1 MARIRQIA
9 MLLTVLSCATL
20 LSASEKAV
28 LRNGFS
34 LIHDHRDLR
43 GPVTRLYLSPT
54 EETFID
60 VPNDQIIGIEKLDPD
75 EEVFLKPPASVPAPV
90 ADKDLDAIIAAAAK
104 RHNIDA
110 DFIRSVVKAESGG
123 RANAVSVK
131 GAQGL
136 MQLMPKTANLLGVNN
151 SFDPEANVE
160 AGTRYLRELL
170 ARYNNDPIK
179 ALAAYNAGALRV
191 QQYHG
196 VPPYHETHAY
206 IRKIINDY
214 NRQKRAG
221 SSQKSAA
228 ISPPPQSAAQ
238 PAAAD

>member
-1 MARIRQIA
+1 
-9 MLLTVLSCATL
+9 MLLIALSCATR

-34 LIHDHRDLR
+34 LVHDHRELR
-43 GPVTRLYLSPT
+43 GAVTRLYLSPT

-60 VPNDQIIGIEKLDPD
+60 IPNDQIASIEKLDPD
-75 EEVFLKPPASVPAPV
+75 EEQFLKPPAPVSAPASG
-90 ADKDLDAIIAAAAK
+90 KDLDAIIAAAAK

-110 DFIRSVVKAESGG
+110 DFIRSMVKAESGG
-123 RANAVSVK
+123 RVNAVSAK

-136 MQLMPKTANLLGVNN
+136 MQLMPKTANLLGVSN

-196 VPPYHETHAY
+196 VPPYQETRAY
-206 IRKIINDY
+206 IRRIVNDY
-214 NRQKRAG
+214 NRQKRSG
-221 SSQKSAA
+221 SLGTATTKSAGV
-228 ISPPPQSAAQ
+228 QSASQ
-238 PAAAD
+238 PASAVASSSRP

>member
-1 MARIRQIA
+1 MILIA
-9 MLLTVLSCATL
+9 LSCATL
-20 LSASEKAV
+20 LSASDKAV

-34 LIHDHRDLR
+34 LIHDHRELR
-43 GPVTRLYLSPT
+43 GAVTRLYLSPT

-60 VPNDQIIGIEKLDPD
+60 IPNDQIAGIEKLDPD
-75 EEVFLKPPASVPAPV
+75 EELFLKPPAPVPAP
-90 ADKDLDAIIAAAAK
+90 ASEKDLDAIIAAAAK

-110 DFIRSVVKAESGG
+110 DFIRSIVKAESGG
-123 RANAVSVK
+123 RTNAVSAK

-170 ARYNNDPIK
+170 ARYKNDPIK

-191 QQYHG
+191 QQYNG
-196 VPPYHETHAY
+196 VPPYQETRAY
-206 IRKIINDY
+206 IRRIVNDY
-214 NRQKRAG
+214 NRQKRSGGSRLAAG
-221 SSQKSAA
+221 NSATVQSVSRPASAVESSSR
-228 ISPPPQSAAQ
+228 P
-238 PAAAD
+238 